1 MAGLFLEDEMTNE
14 QRRFMH
20 AKQRLMESHVNPIT
34 ELLGACTD
42 MVAKANRERDQAVTT
57 MEVLR
62 PVWAQ
67 GFTSDAQAASANGN
81 ALAEIWQLLG
91 VDNQTAA
98 VARLK
103 ELIK

>member
-1 MAGLFLEDEMTNE
+1 MTDE

-20 AKQRLMESHVNPIT
+20 ARQRLVESHLNPIN
-34 ELLGACTD
+34 ELLDACSD
-42 MVAKANRERDQAVTT
+42 MVSKANRERDQAVTT

-67 GFTSDAQAASANGN
+67 GHTSDSQAAQASAN
-81 ALAEIWQLLG
+81 ALSELWKALG

-98 VARLK
+98 MARLR
-103 ELIK
+103 ELLA

>member
-1 MAGLFLEDEMTNE
+1 MTDE

-20 AKQRLMESHVNPIT
+20 ARQRLMETHVNPIT

-42 MVAKANRERDQAVTT
+42 LVQKANRERDQAVTT

-81 ALAEIWQLLG
+81 ALAEIWKALG

-98 VARLK
+98 MARLRK
-103 ELIK
+103 LLA